1 LVPTEGADISV
12 AELVLLQAAL
22 QDAFDAAITSDALP
36 NALDAL
42 EAAIDAIE
50 AEAASLNVELAGFVA
65 LVTTPFAPIV
75 VDMGSS
81 ATPLTVA
88 VNGVLTQVA
97 TARDGGIVY
106 ASSSVA
112 TVGKIDAQIAAD
124 VAAVRATLES
134 AIDTASDAYDDA
146 REALVEATDAVL
158 VARYDQALAVEE
170 AATAVDTAA
179 QLAEADAEAAA
190 WLAATDGVTPTPS
203 ALSHPLSFTL
213 TSGYLVMSD
222 GNQTFE
228 DVQIASLSGDVLLR
242 LDANVTLSAD
252 GNSYTVAVTLGTATG
267 PLPTGGVVIPK
278 AAFDALIAA
287 EQASYDADEA
297 LTEAT
302 ADVTDA
308 VAAFGTTPAP
318 TELSAYDTAILNLS
332 TAEDASETFELAY
345 DAWSLLDAAF
355 VELSLLG
362 VEAAALEA
370 DFVTALESI

>member
-1 LVPTEGADISV
+1 
-12 AELVLLQAAL
+12 
-22 QDAFDAAITSDALP
+22 
-36 NALDAL
+36 
-42 EAAIDAIE
+42 
-50 AEAASLNVELAGFVA
+50 
-65 LVTTPFAPIV
+65 
-75 VDMGSS
+75 
-81 ATPLTVA
+81 
-88 VNGVLTQVA
+88 
-97 TARDGGIVY
+97 
-106 ASSSVA
+106 
-112 TVGKIDAQIAAD
+112 
-124 VAAVRATLES
+124 
-134 AIDTASDAYDDA
+134 
-146 REALVEATDAVL
+146 
-158 VARYDQALAVEE
+158 
-170 AATAVDTAA
+170 
-179 QLAEADAEAAA
+179 
-190 WLAATDGVTPTPS
+190 
-203 ALSHPLSFTL
+203 LSHPLSFTL

-228 DVQIASLSGDVLLR
+228 NVQIASLSGDVLLR

-345 DAWSLLDAAF
+345 DAWSLLDDAF

-370 DFVTALESI
+370 DFVTALESIENATNAVAPLDPGLGVNVVGLGTPDPAGPGSDVYLASLSTTPASFSLGDNDFIRFDGSYTFRPLGEDDEIENNLGSASTLEIFAKQVGDDVELYVENIPTAGNGSSPTADITTITLTGVALDNLSFDQDTSILTASSTIV